1 MTLDTWLIY
10 MVATLGLS
18 LTPGP
23 NGLLAL
29 THGAL
34 HGPTRTLATIAGGAL
49 GFAAVIGLSMFG
61 IASLLSLAGELL
73 LVMKI
78 VGGLYLVWLGI
89 QVWRSPSPGGGVGN
103 LKGRVSRWH
112 MARQGFLAALANPK
126 AILFFAAFLPQFIN
140 PEVDLWLQFVIM
152 AATFV
157 LIECLTELFIAGF
170 AGRVSGWLGRC
181 GKGFNRVCGSLFI
194 LIGAWLPLS
203 S

>member
-1 MTLDTWLIY
+1 MCQI
-10 MVATLGLS
+10 
-18 LTPGP
+18 
-23 NGLLAL
+23 
-29 THGAL
+29 
-34 HGPTRTLATIAGGAL
+34 L

-89 QVWRSPSPGGGVGN
+89 QVWRSPSPGGGVGV
-103 LKGRVSRWH
+103 LKGRVSRWN

-140 PEVDLWLQFVIM
+140 PEVDLWLQFLIM